1 VTIHDLA
8 HRIKVG
14 LGRKQ
19 VGIGKDRMVS
29 LLARNDVGLVL
40 ATSDLSRNAY
50 TKLRLKCERAEVPL
64 MRTGSSEE
72 IGEITGYTNTRL
84 YLLRRNF
91 AGLKQLVADLSEQ
104 AESGE

>member
-1 VTIHDLA
+1 MTTHDLA

-19 VGIGKDRMVS
+19 VGIGKDRMTS
-29 LLARNDVGLVL
+29 LLARNDIGLVL

-50 TKLRLKCERAEVPL
+50 TKLRLKCDRADVPL
-64 MRTGSSEE
+64 LRTGSCEE
-72 IGEITGYTNTRL
+72 IGEITGYTNTKL

-91 AGLKQLVADLSEQ
+91 AGLTQLVADLS
-104 AESGE
+104 AESQNSE